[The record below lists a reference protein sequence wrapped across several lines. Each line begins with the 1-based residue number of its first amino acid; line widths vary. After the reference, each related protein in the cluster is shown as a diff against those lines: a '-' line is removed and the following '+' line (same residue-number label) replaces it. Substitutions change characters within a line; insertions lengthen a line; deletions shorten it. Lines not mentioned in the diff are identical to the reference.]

1 MSLTDSI
8 ATEDYFIEV
17 LCVHIDKA
25 YQFALSLTCDK
36 QRAYDVV
43 YQIYEGFSKDLPVPT
58 EDTECVKMIFHEVW
72 RVATEE
78 ELVQDKTAHGTNQSV
93 SSVNKKNS
101 GARDYSSGK
110 KEEDIE
116 EGKEEGK
123 EENKE
128 EDKKNKDSKVEDRD
142 QQQAEDFED
151 SVFSGLDLRQR
162 AVIALNDHFSLSK
175 ADVEHILDLNHNTH
189 LVCLAS
195 AREQIM
201 SNMGS

>member
-8 ATEDYFIEV
+8 ATEDYFIEI

-36 QRAYDVV
+36 QRAYDIVFH
-43 YQIYEGFSKDLPVPT
+43 IYEGFSKDLPVPT
-58 EDTECVKMIFHEVW
+58 EDSECVKMILHEVW
-72 RVATEE
+72 RGVA
-78 ELVQDKTAHGTNQSV
+78 DDASAHNKTAQATSQGGSGETSGKNPSDN
-93 SSVNKKNS
+93 SDNKK
-101 GARDYSSGK
+101 
-110 KEEDIE
+110 
-116 EGKEEGK
+116 
-123 EENKE
+123 
-128 EDKKNKDSKVEDRD
+128 DKKDSKAEDGD
-142 QQQAEDFED
+142 QQQVEAFDN
-151 SVFSGLDLRQR
+151 SVFSGLDLCQR
-162 AVIALNDHFSLSK
+162 AVITLNDHFGLSK